1 MKVLVSRWEQA
12 FQERLFKR
20 KLLIG
25 LAFFVTLLSVFPIF
39 YQHIEK
45 RNGFHNNDILLE
57 YLDSYDVSIPIF
69 IVTWFIAILVI
80 VRAIQSPSV
89 FMTFLYGFIILNIV
103 RCISISLIPFNPPPG
118 LIPINDPISNIFYGH
133 TYVTKDLFFSGHT
146 ATQFLAFLCLQKK
159 RDRLYGLLATI
170 VMGILVLIQHV
181 HYTIDVLSA
190 PVFAYLCYLAAVKVA
205 NTASSDFSASPAGYR
220 AVSRKPAP
228 EELSE
233 KGIDEVIG
241 ERDLAEELSEI

>member
-25 LAFFVTLLSVFPIF
+25 LAFFVTLLSIFPIF

-45 RNGFHNNDILLE
+45 RNGFHNNDILLD

-69 IVTWFIAILVI
+69 VVTWFIAILVI

-146 ATQFLAFLCLQKK
+146 ATQFLAFLCLQKR
-159 RDRLYGLLATI
+159 RDRLYGLLATV

-190 PVFAYLCYLAAVKVA
+190 PVFAYFCYLVAVKVA
-205 NTASSDFSASPAGYR
+205 RTASSDFS
-220 AVSRKPAP
+220 PAP
-228 EELSE
+228 EYPSAVRQAEAVKRSPVKEAEKVLEEPELVEELSE
-233 KGIDEVIG
+233 Y
-241 ERDLAEELSEI
+241 

>member
-25 LAFFVTLLSVFPIF
+25 LAFFVTLLSIFPVF

-45 RNGFHNNDILLE
+45 RNGFHNNDILLD
-57 YLDSYDVSIPIF
+57 YLNSYDVSIPIF

-146 ATQFLAFLCLQKK
+146 ATQFLAFLCLQKR
-159 RDRLYGLLATI
+159 RDRLYGLLATV

-205 NTASSDFSASPAGYR
+205 RTASSDFAPQAEFPSAALKPEPVKRYPVNP
-220 AVSRKPAP
+220 VSEVS
-228 EELSE
+228 EERELVEEFSE
-233 KGIDEVIG
+233 F
-241 ERDLAEELSEI
+241 